1 MVLCDSS
8 LMFLNDWKV
17 SSESGSAPEREEDV
31 VHELNWGV
39 TGNRILDISDEP
51 VVFVEGA
58 DGAADGA
65 EELAAE
71 LVDRIEV
78 GTEDV
83 EDIAVAMLVVDV
95 TVTVERTLQRGRAL
109 ARAGRSANARTR
121 VLMRDI
127 AMLKIRH
134 GTRPA
139 GTVKAME
146 IESEARETS

>member
-1 MVLCDSS
+1 
-8 LMFLNDWKV
+8 MFLKDWKV
-17 SSESGSAPEREEDV
+17 SSESGSAPDREEDV

-58 DGAADGA
+58 DGVADGA
-65 EELAAE
+65 EELTAE
-71 LVDRIEV
+71 PVDRIEV

-83 EDIAVAMLVVDV
+83 EGIAVAIVVVDV
-95 TVTVERTLQRGRAL
+95 MVTVERTLQRGRAS
-109 ARAGRSANARTR
+109 AKAGSSANARTR

-139 GTVKAME
+139 GTVNAME
-146 IESEARETS
+146 IENEAGETS